1 MPNTKDYDRRH
12 DQVAALL
19 ENTIEQ
25 LGPDLVTN
33 PQLAEIVNRT
43 IDQQVDKLDEVQ
55 DNQTQPTDG
64 GLADLIGLGNN
75 APTDLGQTLVSPG
88 VIDYDDSVVSD
99 RILATADLYYL
110 YMHER
115 LGVFRVINKLQELFR
130 AGTLRISD
138 GPGAYGLYR
147 FDKHGIL
154 RYHQRERMQAYQ
166 RVFGYTKVH
175 PGPGAH
181 PNFRFHGLFLHFIT
195 ETAKFWRDKRISE
208 VIRERANDP
217 SYGSIAIVRRTAL
230 DLRNNLKNSS
240 YGYINVLRIETSQSL
255 AECFKI
261 LNAPDLR
268 AQFGSSDAWDTIEL
282 VLWQYFHQSV
292 NASTMSRMATSGRE
306 LLRWLAQPF
315 VLKKTRTDFEALLLR
330 VAEYAEEWMASEEGM
345 LLSSPTPPPRQV
357 FAQEDMPIG
366 STRHTP
372 LLSYRQSNS
381 RASG

>member
-1 MPNTKDYDRRH
+1 MPSTKDYDRRH

-154 RYHQRERMQAYQ
+154 RYNQRERMQAYQ

-345 LLSSPTPPPRQV
+345 LLSNPTPPPRQV

-372 LLSYRQSNS
+372 LLSYRQPNS

>member
-1 MPNTKDYDRRH
+1 MPNTEDYDRRH

-154 RYHQRERMQAYQ
+154 RYNQRERMQAYQ

-372 LLSYRQSNS
+372 LLSYRQPNS

>member
-154 RYHQRERMQAYQ
+154 RYNQRERMQAYQ

-372 LLSYRQSNS
+372 LLSYRQPNS